1 MIILADGN
9 FGFSYASK
17 DYTEEEIGKFKSDNY
32 CLRTLYK
39 ELRPA
44 SITKETCFN
53 SQLATTGNSGISC
66 GYYEMKLYFNDN
78 TEGDFKGCYLF
89 NDDTLKNKN
98 VGFLFKKNSE
108 DYSTMAADEA
118 KKEVSHYKITMTNK
132 EGKYFSYNSLDDTV
146 TTDSAKFLHF
156 KFIILLVLILI

>member
-9 FGFSYASK
+9 FGFNYASK

-53 SQLATTGNSGISC
+53 SQLATTEI
-66 GYYEMKLYFNDN
+66 
-78 TEGDFKGCYLF
+78 
-89 NDDTLKNKN
+89 
-98 VGFLFKKNSE
+98 
-108 DYSTMAADEA
+108 
-118 KKEVSHYKITMTNK
+118 
-132 EGKYFSYNSLDDTV
+132 
-146 TTDSAKFLHF
+146 
-156 KFIILLVLILI
+156 